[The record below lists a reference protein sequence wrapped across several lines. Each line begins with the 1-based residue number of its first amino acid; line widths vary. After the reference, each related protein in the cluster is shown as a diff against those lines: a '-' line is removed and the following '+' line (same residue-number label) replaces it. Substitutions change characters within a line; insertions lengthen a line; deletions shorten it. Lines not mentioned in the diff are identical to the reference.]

1 MTVEK
6 REIVIS
12 PHQQHE
18 RLDKFLTQTLGNLS
32 RTRLQKLIEQGQVL
46 VNGKPAKASH
56 LIAPWE
62 KIEVFIPP
70 PQVPELIPEDI
81 PLDIIYEDKYLL
93 VVNKPAGMVVHPAC
107 GHYSGTLVNAL
118 LYHCHSLSRTT
129 SPVRPGIVHRLDKD
143 TSGLLVVAK
152 TDEVHRQISEQ
163 FSART
168 IERQYVAIVWGHFK
182 KKTDTLI
189 THIGRSPTNRKKMAV
204 VEDGKLAITTYE
216 VIEELNMLSLIRLK
230 LGTGRTHQIRVHM
243 AAIGHPVFADYVYG
257 GKSKKLSS
265 LPAAQ
270 RSRAALYLEILN
282 RQALHAKTLG
292 FLHPVTKKWLQ
303 FDSEIPQD
311 MQQLIYAAQR

>member
-1 MTVEK
+1 MNKPPLSVVIIGRNEGQ
-6 REIVIS
+6 RLVDCIRSVQNMNDPPSGMEIIYVDS
-12 PHQQHE
+12 DSTDGSVD
-18 RLDKFLTQTLGNLS
+18 R
-32 RTRLQKLIEQGQVL
+32 
-46 VNGKPAKASH
+46 AKA
-56 LIAPWE
+56 LGT
-62 KIEVFIPP
+62 KV
-70 PQVPELIPEDI
+70 L
-81 PLDIIYEDKYLL
+81 
-93 VVNKPAGMVVHPAC
+93 VVHPERPAAAI
-107 GHYSGTLVNAL
+107 GRNAGWRAAKAPL
-118 LYHCHSLSRTT
+118 ILFLDGDTILHPDFVKEATQSLDN
-129 SPVRPGIVHRLDKD
+129 SPK
-143 TSGLLVVAK
+143 
-152 TDEVHRQISEQ
+152 
-163 FSART
+163 
-168 IERQYVAIVWGHFK
+168 VAIVWGHFK

-265 LPAAQ
+265 LSAAQ
-270 RSRAALYLEILN
+270 RSRAAHYLEILN